1 MCGKNVV
8 EESIC
13 ASQGEDGEP
22 DSVDESFKNI
32 VVKYYGCGIETYG
45 VAGAGLFIRVHN
57 HGRIWGSYPGPYR
70 RSDNKLVEELESIG
84 FKTRQWLKMSR
95 EERDTR
101 IKKVVS
107 LIIHDDELRDN
118 EKLDPIDVEHNY
130 KDLKERKEID
140 LEKEAEEK
148 IEEWIEEWEKR
159 VFSGIV
165 KKNKEKVAKGK
176 SLRGSAD
183 RKNFKADLEALIGYF
198 LFWEE
203 EDYENEIGTINIG
216 LKDHLEREEF
226 DVDLQKALKDIG
238 EIYREELEIDKVRE
252 GRWKLTGKEGT
263 SALDRDIKRRFVE
276 EDDDVLR
283 VYEPVEVEKRSVDKK
298 VKIRGDSEELEFL
311 KDFDGW
317 SRYGDW
323 QEDNG
328 LTIVIRFSDYECHD
342 IERALYRCF
351 RLYSLRFLK
360 NELNVEFEPGG

>member
-1 MCGKNVV
+1 MFGKNVV
-8 EESIC
+8 EEGIC
-13 ASQGEDGEP
+13 ASRGEDGGL

-32 VVKYYGCGIETYG
+32 VVKYYGCSIVWGHAPNMALVSIY
-45 VAGAGLFIRVHN
+45 N
-57 HGRIWGSYPGPYR
+57 HGKKWGFKPVTNSEFR
-70 RSDNKLVEELESIG
+70 EELQALG
-84 FKTRQWLKMSR
+84 FEGIR
-95 EERDTR
+95 EASSMGREKRDSR

-107 LIIHDDELRDN
+107 LIIHSDELRNN
-118 EKLDPIDVEHNY
+118 EKRDPIDVEYNY
-130 KDLKERKEID
+130 KNLKERKEID
-140 LEKEAEEK
+140 LEKEAEDK

-159 VFSGIV
+159 EFSYFV
-165 KKNKEKVAKGK
+165 EKNKEKAEKGK
-176 SLRGSAD
+176 SLRKSEERRD
-183 RKNFKADLEALIGYF
+183 FKADLQGLIGYC

-216 LKDHLEREEF
+216 LKDQLEREEF
-226 DVDLQKALKDIG
+226 DIDLQKALKDIE

-252 GRWKLTGKEGT
+252 DRWKLSGREER
-263 SALDRDIKRRFVE
+263 SILDKDIKRLFVD

-317 SRYGDW
+317 SKYGEW
-323 QEDNG
+323 QEDDG
-328 LTIVIRFSDYECHD
+328 LTVVIRFADYECHN

-360 NELNVEFEPGG
+360 NKLEVEFEPGG